1 MSEIMKDL
9 RSKIKRQTE
18 LLGLVLNEP
27 AKYLIPDLA
36 MEYEIDDLT
45 IKRDMMDFRSSGIG
59 IHSRS
64 KKGISIDGEL
74 PDGVIKPILESYIG
88 TTIYSKS
95 FDRATQSLTK
105 KIGSKA
111 IVIMS
116 YLQRGIDS
124 NKKVIISYKKPNQKI
139 SGEQIIGGEKSE
151 GKFNGEKLDAR
162 ESGGLK
168 SDERKIEPLIIYESE
183 GCWRLLAKHENNYKQ
198 FLLERIQNIKQT
210 NETFPKCNQS
220 EIRELFSGSFKS
232 YLGKDKI
239 EVKILMDIEWAERLR
254 PKLLLENVSYSPAED
269 GKVLLET
276 TVNSFNEIAAWIVS
290 RGKGVK
296 VLSPTP
302 LKEMVLKLAKEA
314 LENYE

>member
-1 MSEIMKDL
+1 MKDL

-27 AKYLIPDLA
+27 AKYLVPDLA
-36 MEYEIDDLT
+36 LEYEIDDLT

-64 KKGISIDGEL
+64 KKGICIDGEI
-74 PDGVIKPILESYIG
+74 PEEVIKPILESYIG
-88 TTIYSKS
+88 TTVYTKS
-95 FDRATQSLTK
+95 FDRATQALTK

-111 IVIMS
+111 IITMS
-116 YLQRGIDS
+116 YLQRGIDT
-124 NKKVIISYKKPNQKI
+124 NRKVIINYRKPNQ
-139 SGEQIIGGEKSE
+139 SS
-151 GKFNGEKLDAR
+151 
-162 ESGGLK
+162 
-168 SDERKIEPLIIYESE
+168 SDERKIAPLIIFESE
-183 GCWRLLAKHENNYKQ
+183 GCWRLLALQENNYKQ

-210 NETFPKCNQS
+210 TETYPKHNDGD
-220 EIRELFSGSFKS
+220 IRELFSGSFKS

-239 EVKILMDIEWAERLR
+239 EVKILMDSKWAERLR
-254 PKLLLENVSYSPAED
+254 PKLLLENVCYTQQED

-296 VLSPTP
+296 VISPEP

-314 LENYE
+314 IENYE